1 MSIEG
6 IILYTTRAMLFALGA
21 GMAYFL
27 LRLILLKRKGKTF
40 HLRNEVPGL
49 LLVLYL
55 AALFQITTIRGGI
68 KWDILLS
75 HGRPWRSWQL
85 LPLWNTF
92 MELKTSLWAFLYPV
106 LGNITWFI
114 PLGAILPFVGRR
126 TDIWQLRRILLA
138 ALAASLTIETL
149 QWFLDTGVSDIDDIL
164 FNLAGAL
171 LGYGVYKMIEKC
183 RNQGEKYLK

>member
-1 MSIEG
+1 MSLEG
-6 IILYTTRAMLFALGA
+6 IILYTTRAMLFALAA

-68 KWDILLS
+68 HWENVVS
-75 HGRPWRSWQL
+75 PARPWRTWQL
-85 LPLWNTF
+85 IPLWNTLQ
-92 MELKTSLWAFLYPV
+92 ELKTGLWAFLYPV

-114 PLGAILPFVGRR
+114 PLGLLLPLVGSR
-126 TDIWQLRRILLA
+126 TEDRQLRRILPT
-138 ALAASLTIETL
+138 ALAVSLTIETL